1 MSPPPPLEC
10 WTNTATPGNIF
21 FVGGGRLDGVNQ
33 KDEVVNLRAL
43 LKGGESLKPFVASCR
58 YSKDNYLDE

>member
-1 MSPPPPLEC
+1 M
-10 WTNTATPGNIF
+10 
-21 FVGGGRLDGVNQ
+21 DGVNQ
-33 KDEVVNLRAL
+33 EDEVVNLRAL